1 MAILLPFRCLRR
13 NVACGLALLLA
24 LAPASAADRGGSLE
38 REARRGDPQRVLT
51 MPLEFA
57 RTTSGFATR
66 RHPIRK
72 TLHLHAGVDFAAA
85 HGTTV
90 RSVDEGE
97 VEFAGTQGGYG
108 KVVYIRHGG
117 QRTTVYAHLSRI
129 DVRAGEQVLQGKTI
143 GAVGATG
150 MATGPHLHFEVRE
163 RGKPID
169 PLLLAYASTAAPRVS
184 VDVAATLIDPE
195 RCFELLQKA
204 SLESLEPGELEF
216 LRGGCVQ

>member
-1 MAILLPFRCLRR
+1 LRR
-13 NVACGLALLLA
+13 HLPRTAAAAL
-24 LAPASAADRGGSLE
+24 SVRRAA
-38 REARRGDPQRVLT
+38 GDPQRVLT
-51 MPLEFA
+51 MPVEFA

-129 DVRAGEQVLQGKTI
+129 DVRVGEQVLQGKTI

-150 MATGPHLHFEVRE
+150 MATGPAPALRSALSAASRSIRCCWRTPPRPR
-163 RGKPID
+163 RG
-169 PLLLAYASTAAPRVS
+169 
-184 VDVAATLIDPE
+184 
-195 RCFELLQKA
+195 
-204 SLESLEPGELEF
+204 
-216 LRGGCVQ
+216 